1 MKQIMKKLA
10 RLPRVAAYN
19 RDWHKYFQAF
29 AGADK
34 GSIETFRLRNGQI
47 LELKPDARF
56 ILNEIYLDR
65 VYDLPGT
72 AYSQLTHVLD
82 LGANVGVYAAFVC
95 AQNPDA
101 RIYCF
106 EPASNNYQ
114 ILARNVQRNQINAT
128 LYQAAVSVEAGDGFL
143 SQQMSSVEYTL
154 VESPDTHTEQV
165 RCVGLDQVFT
175 LCGVERFDLIK
186 IDIEG
191 HEKILLENASDEWL
205 LRFDRM
211 IVEWH
216 YSWRELETLMQRLQ
230 ALGFRAEQVSPEE
243 NMKFLRASQ
252 V

>member
-34 GSIETFRLRNGQI
+34 GSVETFRLRNGQI

-154 VESPDTHTEQV
+154 VESPGYSYRTGALRRLRSGIYAV
-165 RCVGLDQVFT
+165 RSRTVRVSSKST
-175 LCGVERFDLIK
+175 LRVMKNPAR
-186 IDIEG
+186 
-191 HEKILLENASDEWL
+191 NASDEWL
-205 LRFDRM
+205 LR
-211 IVEWH
+211 
-216 YSWRELETLMQRLQ
+216 LT
-230 ALGFRAEQVSPEE
+230 G
-243 NMKFLRASQ
+243 
-252 V
+252 